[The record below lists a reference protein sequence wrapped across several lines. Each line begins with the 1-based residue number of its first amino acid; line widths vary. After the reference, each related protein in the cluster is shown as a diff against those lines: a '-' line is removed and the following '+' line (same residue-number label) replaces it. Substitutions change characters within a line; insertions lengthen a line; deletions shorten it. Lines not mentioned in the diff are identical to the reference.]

1 MLFKKIITIFEI
13 AKIDNTVRN
22 VVFLS
27 NFENIFGMNRPKIA
41 IENVNELTYNP
52 ETEMDVLKNC
62 EISEI
67 IPMIL
72 NGVLMPKDESISI

>member
-1 MLFKKIITIFEI
+1 MLFVKIITTLEI
-13 AKIDNTVRN
+13 AKIDKMLTN

-27 NFENIFGMNRPKIA
+27 NFENSIGVKSPKIA
-41 IENVNELTYNP
+41 IAKVNELTYNP
-52 ETEMDVLKNC
+52 ESAMDVLKNW

-67 IPMIL
+67 IPIML

>member
-1 MLFKKIITIFEI
+1 MIIKLET
-13 AKIDNTVRN
+13 AKIDKILTN

-27 NFENIFGMNRPKIA
+27 NLEKIIGVNNPQIA
-41 IENVNELTYNP
+41 MVNVNELTYNP
-52 ETEMDVLKNC
+52 EIAMDVLKNC

-67 IPMIL
+67 IPMML

>member
-1 MLFKKIITIFEI
+1 MIIKLDT
-13 AKIDNTVRN
+13 AKIDKILIN

-27 NFENIFGMNRPKIA
+27 NLEKIIGVNNPKIA
-41 IENVNELTYNP
+41 MVNVNELTYNP
-52 ETEMDVLKNC
+52 EIAMDVLKNC